1 MEPNK
6 FENNIKDKLEKRTLK
21 PSENAWNTLSEH
33 LDTQVEKRNN
43 KPYWW
48 LGIAA
53 SVIGILFVISNV
65 LDNDLKIN
73 DTPEVVEANVEVEQ
87 VETVGL
93 DKKEENGYANSN
105 IKKPLKEGPKESSQ
119 KPKSE
124 GSLFLME
131 KEEISVAAIV
141 DKNGSEEKDIKVAD
155 VDMKNEPLTFEEQ
168 KIKDVVAK
176 VHTLKSENKT
186 ITNADIDALLIEA
199 QKEIALNRLYNETNG
214 TVDASALLQ
223 DVENELDQS
232 FRSKVFEAIKAS
244 YNTVKT
250 TVAQRND

>member
-1 MEPNK
+1 M
-6 FENNIKDKLEKRTLK
+6 L
-21 PSENAWNTLSEH
+21 
-33 LDTQVEKRNN
+33 
-43 KPYWW
+43 
-48 LGIAA
+48 
-53 SVIGILFVISNV
+53 
-65 LDNDLKIN
+65 IN
-73 DTPEVVEANVEVEQ
+73 
-87 VETVGL
+87 
-93 DKKEENGYANSN
+93 
-105 IKKPLKEGPKESSQ
+105 
-119 KPKSE
+119 
-124 GSLFLME
+124 
-131 KEEISVAAIV
+131 
-141 DKNGSEEKDIKVAD
+141 NGSEEKDIKVAD

>member
-6 FENNIKDKLEKRTLK
+6 FEDNIKDKLEKRIIK
-21 PSENAWNTLSEH
+21 PSENAWSTLSER
-33 LDTQVEKRNN
+33 LDSQVEKRHI

-53 SVIGILFVISNV
+53 SVVGILFVISNV
-65 LDNDLKIN
+65 MNNDLKID
-73 DTPEVVEANVEVEQ
+73 DTPKVVETDKGVESIG
-87 VETVGL
+87 TINL
-93 DKKEENGYANSN
+93 DKKAESGYADSN
-105 IKKPLKEGPKESSQ
+105 IEKAVIEAPKESLQ

-124 GSLFLME
+124 GGLNIKE
-131 KEEISVAAIV
+131 KEETSVAVINENMGA
-141 DKNGSEEKDIKVAD
+141 EEKNIKVAD
-155 VDMKNEPLTFEEQ
+155 VDIINESLTFEEQ
-168 KIKDVVAK
+168 KIKDVVAQ
-176 VHTLKSENKT
+176 VQTLKSENKT
-186 ITNADIDALLIEA
+186 VTSADIDALLIEA
-199 QKEIALNRLYNETNG
+199 QKEIALNRLYNETHG
-214 TVDASALLQ
+214 TVDANALLQ